1 VIEESDPKETR
12 KMVSNLS
19 ETLKKAYD
27 DAVIVGEVKGNEQ
40 GAEQAKQGNHSVG
53 FINGGG

>member
-1 VIEESDPKETR
+1 
-12 KMVSNLS
+12 MVSNLS